1 MISVKKTI
9 IYLDMVL
16 LIMTGG
22 WILFGLS
29 KGIDNIELAY
39 NYVYVII
46 AIITFILNIKVLQ
59 EEK

>member
-1 MISVKKTI
+1 MISARRTI

-29 KGIDNIELAY
+29 KGIDTIELFY

-46 AIITFILNIKVLQ
+46 AITAFILNIKVLREQ
-59 EEK
+59 K